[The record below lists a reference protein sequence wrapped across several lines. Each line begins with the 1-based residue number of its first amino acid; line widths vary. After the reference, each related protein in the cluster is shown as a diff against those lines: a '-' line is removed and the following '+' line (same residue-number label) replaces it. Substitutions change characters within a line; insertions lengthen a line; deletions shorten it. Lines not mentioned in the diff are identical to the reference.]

1 MFADI
6 TSMGSLLVLGTL
18 FSVVTFVAGCAVG
31 AWFIRGSAAAGAGSG
46 APRDMD
52 THLMRTFERAMM
64 ASQRIHDLAK
74 HVVSDVGEHH
84 TKVEAFNS
92 NLQSLAQGGASVTTD
107 TLLLT
112 IGQMTCANADLQ
124 QRLARLENQ
133 IASQAAELKT
143 YGSEARTDSLTGLAN
158 RRALDDELQRRF
170 AEWQRRRTPFAVMML
185 DVDNFKTINDTH
197 GHQAGDEALRQ
208 LGNLITSNSRQ
219 MDFRCR
225 YGGDEFVVI
234 LPDTGI
240 QETRMAAERIRKAI
254 EQATFK
260 FGTQLISLTCSVGV
274 ARITTQDDITKLIR
288 RADEALYKSKD
299 QGRDCGFWHDG
310 KDCQPLS
317 SDSAK
322 GQGEPGGSALDS
334 LADRAAFV
342 EALKRR
348 LPESQRF
355 GIPLSII
362 HLSVANFDSL
372 SESYGEAAARSALG
386 AVATFTQAALRQ
398 IDLLA
403 RINDGQ
409 FAILLPGS
417 TSSEANQIAKRLHVS
432 AANSDARINNE
443 RVHLVVTHG
452 IAEFRPNDT
461 AEAMLSRASQAAG
474 AEHSVADAVIS

>member
-1 MFADI
+1 MFGDI

-31 AWFIRGSAAAGAGSG
+31 AWFIRAGALGGAVASTGAAADSN
-46 APRDMD
+46 
-52 THLMRTFERAMM
+52 LMRSFERAMM

-74 HVVSDVGEHH
+74 HVVNDVGDHGS
-84 TKVEAFNS
+84 KVEAFNT
-92 NLQSLAQGGASVTTD
+92 NLQAMAEGSSVTAD

-124 QRLARLENQ
+124 QRLGRLEKQ
-133 IASQAAELKT
+133 IASQAAELKN

-158 RRALDDELQRRF
+158 RRAFDDELQRRF

-185 DVDNFKTINDTH
+185 DVDNFKSINDSL

-208 LGNLITSNSRQ
+208 LGNVITSNSRQ

-234 LPDTGI
+234 FPDTGI
-240 QETRMAAERIRKAI
+240 QETRAAADRIRRAV
-254 EQATFK
+254 EQAK
-260 FGTQLISLTCSVGV
+260 FQIGTQTITMTCSIGV
-274 ARITTQDDITKLIR
+274 ARVTTQDDMVKLIR
-288 RADEALYKSKD
+288 RADEALYRSKD
-299 QGRDCGFWHDG
+299 EGRNNGFWHDG
-310 KDCQPLS
+310 KECLPLS
-317 SDSAK
+317 ADSTKAH
-322 GQGEPGGSALDS
+322 GDATANVLDS
-334 LADRAAFV
+334 LVDRTAFL

-362 HLSVANFDSL
+362 HLGVANFTSL
-372 SESYGEAAARSALG
+372 SESYGEAAARSMLS

-403 RINDGQ
+403 RLDNGQ

-417 TSSEANQIAKRLHVS
+417 TSNEANQIAKRLHVS
-432 AANSDARINNE
+432 AANCDARINNE

-461 AEAMLSRASQAAG
+461 AEGMLSRAGQAAG
-474 AEHSVADAVIS
+474 AEQPADAVIA